1 MPARTLHKR
10 AAFWALLAPAF
21 VLSCGDKDEDSAV
34 PYCAPTSSA
43 GVDISAV
50 LGDTVTLDGSASG
63 YADGCRADGNGD
75 LVFTWTFDS
84 VPVDSAIDEGALS
97 DNGTA
102 SASAPTFVPDL
113 PGTYVLSLEV
123 CDDVSCSD
131 IDLVVATVSS
141 SDGIPTAD
149 AGPDATAEVD
159 TRVDLDGSGS
169 SDPEGAALTYSW
181 ALSSVPDCSALGSDD
196 LFNSTAAGA
205 SVICDCEGVFVA
217 SLVVSDGV
225 NWSEPDYVSI
235 TCSSGNQPPVAD
247 AGDSEAL
254 SPCTEETIQL
264 NAFGSYDPEGEEL
277 EYVWSLVSVPSTSSA
292 DESNLSSTSVANPYF
307 TWDVEGDYTFQLQ
320 VYDGELWSAP
330 DIVTLTMQD
339 VSMNNSPVAN
349 AGDDQSTEAT
359 ATCTTSAYVWTC
371 DDCEAQE
378 FELDG
383 SGSYD
388 DDGDEITYNWT
399 DSTGTL
405 TVDSPYSATTV
416 VTTPLTSATYSTG
429 AVHDFDV
436 QLDVADCAN
445 SDSDIVTVTVTCTGE
460 K

>member
-1 MPARTLHKR
+1 MPSPDTRKSTVYL
-10 AAFWALLAPAF
+10 ALLLPALA
-21 VLSCGDKDEDSAV
+21 LSCGDKDEDTAV
-34 PYCAPTSSA
+34 PYCAPTATA
-43 GVDISAV
+43 GVDASAV
-50 LGDTVTLDGSASG
+50 LGDTVSLDGSASG
-63 YADGCRADGNGD
+63 YAEGCRAEGNGD
-75 LVFTWTFDS
+75 LIFTWTFDS
-84 VPVDSAIDEGALS
+84 VPVDSGLDEGALS

-102 SASAPTFVPDL
+102 SASSPTFVPDL

-123 CDDVSCSD
+123 CDDVDCSEV
-131 IDLVVATVSS
+131 DLVVVTVTSG
-141 SDGIPTAD
+141 DAVPIAD
-149 AGPDATAEVD
+149 AGPDQSAEVD

-169 SDPEGAALTYSW
+169 SDPEGAELSFAW
-181 ALSSVPDCSALGSDD
+181 ALSSAPDCSELDSTD
-196 LFNSTAAGA
+196 LFNSSSVA
-205 SVICDCEGVFVA
+205 SSLICDCEGVFVV

-225 NWSEPDYVSI
+225 NWSEPDYVSV

-247 AGDSEAL
+247 AGDSETL

-277 EYVWSLVSVPSTSSA
+277 EYVWSLVSVPSTSAA
-292 DESNLSSTSVANPYF
+292 DETNLSSTSAANPYF

-320 VYDGELWSAP
+320 VFDGELWSAP

-339 VSMNNSPVAN
+339 VSRNTSPVSN

-388 DDGDEITYNWT
+388 PDGDELTYNWS
-399 DSTGTL
+399 DGSGVL

-416 VTTPLTSATYSTG
+416 VTTPVTSATYSTG
-429 AVHDFDV
+429 AVHNFD
-436 QLDVADCAN
+436 LELEVADCADTN
-445 SDSDIVTVTVTCTGE
+445 SDTVTVTVTCTGE